1 MRTASQSTAG
11 STGFYR
17 SGVVNMAITIAQGSL
32 LVSELLEVF
41 EHVYWESPSVSVK
54 NQCFNVVRLLQQ
66 ELTELTKVSVQ
77 DHHYE
82 YEPIASPARVFAKEL
97 NLIMSLL
104 SNEVLRTTTQ
114 QQLHDVLEQANQVYS
129 A

>member
-1 MRTASQSTAG
+1 
-11 STGFYR
+11 
-17 SGVVNMAITIAQGSL
+17 MAITIAQGSL

-66 ELTELTKVSVQ
+66 ELTDLNKVSVQ

-82 YEPIASPARVFAKEL
+82 YEPIASPAQVFAKEL

-114 QQLHDVLEQANQVYS
+114 QQLHDVLEQASQVYS